1 MEKEV
6 ILIKE
11 GEIALKGLNR
21 REFENQMV
29 RNIKE
34 KIRPLGHFSF
44 SRGQSTFAIEL
55 EEGCDI
61 EEVKRRMK
69 TAFGI
74 AVFSVAKC
82 LPKQM
87 DELLKRAPDLLSE
100 QLLSVKTFK
109 VKAKRSDKT
118 FPLKSPEI
126 ERELGHSL
134 LCSYPHLTVDVHNP
148 QVTVMAEVRDRYIY
162 LYAGREAGAG
172 GIPVGCSGKGLLL
185 LSGGIDSPVA
195 GYLMAKRGM
204 SIHAIHFM
212 SPPYT
217 SDRALQ
223 KVKRLAEIMGRYC
236 GPISFSCVPFTK
248 MQEAIK
254 DFCAEEYFTILM
266 RRFMMEIAQ
275 RVAKKDGVQALITG
289 ESLGQVASQTI
300 GAMVCTDAVCEMPV
314 LRPLIGLDKQEIVE
328 ISQKIGAFETSIL
341 PYEDCCTV
349 FTPPHPRTKP
359 KLEKVLEEEA
369 SYNFAP
375 LLDEAVEGTETFT
388 IYPDWQW

>member
-100 QLLSVKTFK
+100 QLLGVKTFK

-126 ERELGHSL
+126 ERELGHAL

-148 QVTVMAEVRDRYIY
+148 QITVMAEVRDRYIY

-248 MQEAIK
+248 MQESIK

-275 RVAKKDGVQALITG
+275 RVAKKEGVQALITG

-300 GAMVCTDAVCEMPV
+300 GAMVCTDAVCKMPV

-328 ISQKIGAFETSIL
+328 ISQKIGTFETSIL

-349 FTPPHPRTKP
+349 FTPAHPRTKP

>member
-55 EEGCDI
+55 EEGCDQ

-100 QLLSVKTFK
+100 QLLGVKTFK

-126 ERELGHSL
+126 ERELGHAL

-266 RRFMMEIAQ
+266 RRFMMEISQ
-275 RVAKKDGVQALITG
+275 RVAKKEGVQALITG

-328 ISQKIGAFETSIL
+328 ISQKIGSFETSIL

-349 FTPPHPRTKP
+349 FTPAHPRTKP